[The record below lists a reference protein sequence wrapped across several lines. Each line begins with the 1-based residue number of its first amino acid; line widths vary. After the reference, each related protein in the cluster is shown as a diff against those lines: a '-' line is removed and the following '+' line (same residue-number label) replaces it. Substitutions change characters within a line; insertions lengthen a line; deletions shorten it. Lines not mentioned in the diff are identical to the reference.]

1 MPATRLSVSL
11 LAHTPDA
18 LALIYAAFRQCYH
31 PGFVAD
37 MWPRLLS
44 GEITAEKQAEFVA
57 RILDS
62 GHESPIEHVSFTF
75 AVAGVSR
82 ALSHQLVR
90 HRIASYS
97 QQSQRYVDAAG
108 FDYVLPPQ
116 VAAIPEARERFEAA
130 MEQAGA
136 AYAELQEIL
145 TRHGRGGQ
153 ANEDA
158 RFVLPNACE
167 TKVVVTM
174 NCRSLLNFFELR
186 CCARAQWEIRAMA
199 LSMLRLCREALP
211 VIFARAGARCERLGY
226 CPEAARFTCGRY
238 PRLEEIGSISS

>member
-1 MPATRLSVSL
+1 MPETRLSVEL

-31 PGFVAD
+31 PGYVAD

-44 GEITAEKQAEFVA
+44 GEITAEKQAAFVA

-97 QQSQRYVDAAG
+97 QQSQRYVDAVG

-116 VAAIPEARERFEAA
+116 IAALPEARTRYEAA
-130 MEQAGA
+130 MEQAAA
-136 AYAELQEIL
+136 AYTELQEIL
-145 TRHGRGGQ
+145 TRHGRGDK

-174 NCRSLLNFFELR
+174 NCRSLLHFFELR
-186 CCARAQWEIRAMA
+186 CCTRAQWEIRAMA
-199 LSMLRLCREALP
+199 LAMLGLCREALP

-226 CPEAARFTCGRY
+226 CPESERFGCGRY
-238 PRLEEIGSISS
+238 PRLQQTGSISS